1 MTTDELWNR
10 ARPRLLAVAVNILGS
25 VHDAEDV
32 VSEAWLTLQQHE
44 EVRDLE
50 GWLIRVVSNLAI
62 DAARSVERSR
72 TDYIGPWLPELVAG
86 GDVGEDVVKRELV
99 DLAFVRL
106 LQTLRP
112 VDRATVVLVDVL
124 GLPAPEAAN
133 MVGTTPS
140 ALRKRLSRARG
151 ILREAGDSPAVVDRK
166 TLERITTSLAAADLS
181 TFLSLLSEGCVL
193 WTDSAGQASA
203 ARRPVYGR
211 DKVGRFLA
219 GIISKYGMPDVAIV
233 EAAGGPVILATSP
246 DMKRGIVLEHIDG
259 QITGIQIQ
267 QNQAKLN
274 LD

>member
-10 ARPRLLAVAVNILGS
+10 ARPRLLAVAVNILGW

-133 MVGTTPS
+133 MVGTTSS

-181 TFLSLLSEGCVL
+181 TFLSLLSDGCVL

>member
-32 VSEAWLTLQQHE
+32 VSEAWPTLQQHE

-62 DAARSVERSR
+62 DAARSAERSR

-133 MVGTTPS
+133 MVGATPS

>member
-10 ARPRLLAVAVNILGS
+10 ARPRLLAVAVNILGP

-86 GDVGEDVVKRELV
+86 GDVGDDVVKRELV

-181 TFLSLLSEGCVL
+181 TFLSLLSDGCVL

>member
-1 MTTDELWNR
+1 MTADELWNR

-133 MVGTTPS
+133 MVGTTSS

>member
-1 MTTDELWNR
+1 M
-10 ARPRLLAVAVNILGS
+10 
-25 VHDAEDV
+25 

-133 MVGTTPS
+133 MVGTTSS

-181 TFLSLLSEGCVL
+181 TFLSLLSDGCVL

>member
-1 MTTDELWNR
+1 MTTDQLWLS

-25 VHDAEDV
+25 IHDAEDV
-32 VSEAWLTLQQHE
+32 VSEAWLTLQQHDD
-44 EVRDLE
+44 VRDVE
-50 GWLIRVVSNLAI
+50 RWLMRVVSNLAI
-62 DAARSVERSR
+62 DAARSAERSR
-72 TDYIGPWLPELVAG
+72 TDYIGPWLPELVVG
-86 GDVGEDVVKRELV
+86 GDVAEDVVQQELV

-106 LQTLRP
+106 LQTLSP

-124 GLPAPEAAN
+124 GLSAPDAAE
-133 MVGTTPS
+133 MVGATPS

-151 ILREAGDSPAVVDRK
+151 VLREAGESPTVVDRE
-166 TLERITTSLAAADLS
+166 TLESITTSLAAADLS

-193 WTDSAGQASA
+193 WTDSAGKTKA
-203 ARRPVYGR
+203 ARRPIYGR

-219 GIISKYGMPDVAIV
+219 GIISKYGMPQVEIV
-233 EAAGGPVILATSP
+233 DAAGGSLILATSP
-246 DMKRGIVLEHIDG
+246 DMTRGVVLEQVDG

>member
-1 MTTDELWNR
+1 M
-10 ARPRLLAVAVNILGS
+10 
-25 VHDAEDV
+25 
-32 VSEAWLTLQQHE
+32 SEAWLTLQQHE

-133 MVGTTPS
+133 MVGTTPT

-181 TFLSLLSEGCVL
+181 TFLSLLSDGCVL

>member
-181 TFLSLLSEGCVL
+181 TFLSLLSDGCVL

>member
-133 MVGTTPS
+133 MVGTTSS

-181 TFLSLLSEGCVL
+181 TFLSLLSDGCVL

>member
-133 MVGTTPS
+133 MVGTTPT

-181 TFLSLLSEGCVL
+181 TFLSLLSDGCVL